1 MIIKLMKEVASS
13 YYRLVIMDWFLYE
26 RDLRHE
32 RVKKVSSWQLALFTE
47 Y

>member
-1 MIIKLMKEVASS
+1 MIIKLMKEVASL

-26 RDLRHE
+26 RDLRYE